1 MQRADTGAKEKAKQ
15 KVRNRLLNNLG
26 LKLTSVI
33 IAIILWFIVAMV
45 YNPKDSVSFSN
56 IQVNLINTDLLEKG
70 NKVYEILDNSDVVR
84 VTVQA
89 PRNVI
94 NQLRASD
101 IVATADVS
109 KLTEVNTIAINYEV
123 LNEDVEILDI
133 TGNHD
138 VVQLNVEERA
148 RKWINVQC
156 NIVGEVAEGYMV
168 ANTSSDQTRIE
179 VVGPKSV
186 VERISY
192 AGLDI
197 DVTGATSNLS
207 ANVDIQL
214 YDAEKNL
221 VDPSHI
227 EKNAE
232 NMRVEVQVLATKEV
246 PFELKASGIPAEGY
260 LATGEVK
267 LDPEKVL
274 LAGTVSTLSN
284 VSKIVIPETE
294 LDITDAES
302 DVVNEINIKKYL
314 PDYVVLADG
323 SFNGR
328 VTATAY
334 VEPRVE
340 KTLLV
345 PAANITVLNTPEGYE
360 YEFADNETCRM
371 RISGLDADVSEVD
384 PNTVRGT
391 VNIGEWMERNSI
403 RELTAGTHEVPV
415 SFQLSDQVSI
425 DNVTTVRIYIVEVED
440 E

>member
-1 MQRADTGAKEKAKQ
+1 M
-15 KVRNRLLNNLG
+15 RNRLLNNLG

-314 PDYVVLADG
+314 PD
-323 SFNGR
+323 
-328 VTATAY
+328 
-334 VEPRVE
+334 
-340 KTLLV
+340 
-345 PAANITVLNTPEGYE
+345 
-360 YEFADNETCRM
+360 
-371 RISGLDADVSEVD
+371 
-384 PNTVRGT
+384 
-391 VNIGEWMERNSI
+391 
-403 RELTAGTHEVPV
+403 
-415 SFQLSDQVSI
+415 
-425 DNVTTVRIYIVEVED
+425 
-440 E
+440 

>member
-1 MQRADTGAKEKAKQ
+1 MK
-15 KVRNRLLNNLG
+15 NRLLNNLG
-26 LKLTSVI
+26 LKLTSII
-33 IAIILWFIVAMV
+33 IAVILWFIVAMV

-56 IQVNLINTDLLEKG
+56 IRVSLINTDLLEKG
-70 NKVYEILDNSDVVR
+70 NKVYEILDDSDVVR

-109 KLTEVNTIAINYEV
+109 KLTEVNTIAINYEI
-123 LNEDVEILDI
+123 LNEEIEILDI

-148 RKWINVQC
+148 KKWINVQC
-156 NIVGEVAEGYMV
+156 NIIGEVAEGYMV
-168 ANTSSDQTRIE
+168 ANTTSDQTRIE
-179 VVGPKSV
+179 VIGPKSA

-197 DVTGATSNLS
+197 DVSGATSNLS

-214 YDAEKNL
+214 YDAEKNVL
-221 VDPSHI
+221 EVSNI
-227 EKNAE
+227 EKNAD

-246 PFELKASGIPAEGY
+246 PVELKPSGIPAEGY

-267 LDPEKVL
+267 VEPETVL
-274 LAGTVSTLSN
+274 LAGTVSALSN
-284 VSKIVIPETE
+284 LNKIVISETE

-302 DVVNEINIKKYL
+302 DVVKEINIRKYL
-314 PDYVVLADG
+314 ENVILADG

-328 VTATAY
+328 VTVTAF
-334 VEPRVE
+334 VEPKVE

-345 PAANITVLNTPEGYE
+345 PAANLTVLNMPEGFE
-360 YEFADNETCRM
+360 YEFAENETCRV
-371 RISGLDADVSEVD
+371 RISGLNADVSEIASNEVY
-384 PNTVRGT
+384 GT
-391 VNIGEWMERNSI
+391 IDIGEWMERNSI
-403 RELTAGTHEVPV
+403 EELRAGTRDVPV
-415 SFQLSDQVSI
+415 SFQLPEEVGI
-425 DNVTTVRIYIVEVED
+425 ENITTIRINIVEVED

>member
-1 MQRADTGAKEKAKQ
+1 MQKADTGVKEKAKQ
-15 KVRNRLLNNLG
+15 RVRKRLLNNLG

-56 IQVNLINTDLLEKG
+56 IRVSLINTDLLEKG
-70 NKVYEILDNSDVVR
+70 NKVYEILDDSDVVR

-109 KLTEVNTIAINYEV
+109 KLTEVNTIAINYEI
-123 LNEDVEILDI
+123 LNEEVEILDI

-148 RKWINVQC
+148 QKWINVQC
-156 NIVGEVAEGYMV
+156 NIIGAVAEGYMV
-168 ANTSSDQTRIE
+168 ANTTSDTTRIE
-179 VVGPKSV
+179 VIGPKSA

-197 DVTGATSNLS
+197 DVNGATSNLS

-214 YDAEKNL
+214 YDAEKNVL
-221 VDPSHI
+221 ELSNIQKNVD
-227 EKNAE
+227 

-246 PFELKASGIPAEGY
+246 PIEVKPSGIPAEGY

-267 LDPEKVL
+267 VEPETAL
-274 LAGTVSTLSN
+274 LAGTVSALSN
-284 VSKIVIPETE
+284 VNKIVIPETE
-294 LDITDAES
+294 LDITDAEN
-302 DVVNEINIKKYL
+302 DVVKEINIRKYL
-314 PDYVVLADG
+314 ENVMLADG

-328 VTATAY
+328 VTVTAF

-340 KTLLV
+340 KTVLV
-345 PAANITVLNTPEGYE
+345 PAANLTVLNIPEGFE
-360 YEFADNETCRM
+360 YEFAENETCRM
-371 RISGLDADVSEVD
+371 RISGLNADVSEID
-384 PNTVRGT
+384 PNEVHGT
-391 VNIGEWMERNSI
+391 IDMAEWMERSNI
-403 RELTAGTHEVPV
+403 TELKAGTRDVPV
-415 SFQLSDQVSI
+415 SFQLPEEVSI
-425 DNVTTVRIYIVEVED
+425 ENLTTIRINIVEVED